1 MADRKPSLPRKILRK
16 TAMAL
21 AALMLLGAFY
31 LAVVL
36 GQPQP
41 DENALNVQSDQ
52 PLMTASPAQ
61 TLSSEAELQ
70 GLMARFPVPVLY
82 AQGGGAL
89 TLRSGTSQDMAY
101 EDGFA
106 RIITLVYAAQV
117 NGQDAEITVQSI
129 YPARALSLIPKVDYT
144 IAAVA
149 GPSVAGLATVR
160 MENARAIRLHAQ
172 SADALYAVTLP
183 KVSSPELGALLR
195 PLQLSGE
202 TPLPLMIG

>member
-1 MADRKPSLPRKILRK
+1 MAKGHSSRIKQALRLLLG
-16 TAMAL
+16 TVA
-21 AALMLLGAFY
+21 AALLIAVFY
-31 LAVVL
+31 VAVVL

-61 TLSSEAELQ
+61 ALSSEAELQ

-89 TLRSGTSQDMAY
+89 TLRSGTSQDLAY

-129 YPARALSLIPKVDYT
+129 YPARALPLIPKGDYT

-172 SADALYAVTLP
+172 SADGLYVITLP
-183 KVSSPELGALLR
+183 GASSQELGALLR
-195 PLQLSGE
+195 PLQLWEE
-202 TPLPLMIG
+202 TP